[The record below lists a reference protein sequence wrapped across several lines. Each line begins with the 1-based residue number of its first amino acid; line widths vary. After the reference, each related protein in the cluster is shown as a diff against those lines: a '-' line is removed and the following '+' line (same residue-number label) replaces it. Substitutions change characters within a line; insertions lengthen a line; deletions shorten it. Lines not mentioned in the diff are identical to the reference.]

1 MLSWLV
7 IEFQFLKKE
16 NIFSISSSFFTQVN
30 MADIQETATIQV
42 FLVYIQPY
50 LISKWP
56 LQIISSKMVD

>member
-16 NIFSISSSFFTQVN
+16 NIFSISSLFLQVN